1 MTLSYYDFL
10 WYGKTAWTLFM
21 GLWMPLS
28 YMKVMNI
35 DHARS
40 LFIATSMK
48 SDRYE
53 QWSWLEAMNIDRY
66 DHCSYW
72 FMHECAVHA
81 MKGYWSCMKTVDHS
95 YEQALIMHDNVH
107 IHVIMNIV
115 VTPKCRATSV
125 AKNWSTRISPLH
137 ISFLTMHMCEVTLV
151 GKIPRC
157 TDIQQAIVSS
167 RAHCIG
173 TTWPLVQWQGTTKYR
188 SVNYPIRDSLNV
200 RNQS

>member
-35 DHARS
+35 DHERS

-81 MKGYWSCMKTVDHS
+81 MKGYWSCMKNVDHS
-95 YEQALIMHDNVH
+95 FEQALIMHDNVH
-107 IHVIMNIV
+107 VHVIMNII
-115 VTPKCRATSV
+115 VTPMTKCSLYWCLVVRRAVFPKHSV
-125 AKNWSTRISPLH
+125 LNSKRWEGLPLQVGTR
-137 ISFLTMHMCEVTLV
+137 E
-151 GKIPRC
+151 
-157 TDIQQAIVSS
+157 
-167 RAHCIG
+167 
-173 TTWPLVQWQGTTKYR
+173 W
-188 SVNYPIRDSLNV
+188 
-200 RNQS
+200 NQRWEWR

>member
-1 MTLSYYDFL
+1 MNIVHGIVTLSYYDFL

-81 MKGYWSCMKTVDHS
+81 MKGYWSCMKNVDHS

-107 IHVIMNIV
+107 IHVIMNII
-115 VTPKCRATSV
+115 VTPT
-125 AKNWSTRISPLH
+125 AKAPPQYPKWPKMDIGVIIWGIFLH
-137 ISFLTMHMCEVTLV
+137 VNFLYNFWEFLHFFPDL
-151 GKIPRC
+151 
-157 TDIQQAIVSS
+157 
-167 RAHCIG
+167 
-173 TTWPLVQWQGTTKYR
+173 
-188 SVNYPIRDSLNV
+188 
-200 RNQS
+200 

>member
-1 MTLSYYDFL
+1 MNIVHGIVTLSYYDFL

-81 MKGYWSCMKTVDHS
+81 MKGYWSCMKNVDHS
-95 YEQALIMHDNVH
+95 YEQALIIHDNVH
-107 IHVIMNIV
+107 VHVIMNII
-115 VTPKCRATSV
+115 VTPTSSSSLDLRFTIERTCTSGISILIIFD
-125 AKNWSTRISPLH
+125 APYNMKNLVNRLFVLLPL
-137 ISFLTMHMCEVTLV
+137 
-151 GKIPRC
+151 K
-157 TDIQQAIVSS
+157 
-167 RAHCIG
+167 
-173 TTWPLVQWQGTTKYR
+173 
-188 SVNYPIRDSLNV
+188 
-200 RNQS
+200 

>member
-1 MTLSYYDFL
+1 
-10 WYGKTAWTLFM
+10 M

-35 DHARS
+35 DRERS
-40 LFIATSMK
+40 LFIATSMNTYHY
-48 SDRYE
+48 D

-107 IHVIMNIV
+107 IHVIMNII
-115 VTPKCRATSV
+115 VTPTLKPLPSKLGSQYVR
-125 AKNWSTRISPLH
+125 WSTL
-137 ISFLTMHMCEVTLV
+137 F
-151 GKIPRC
+151 KY
-157 TDIQQAIVSS
+157 DQQPFIATI
-167 RAHCIG
+167 
-173 TTWPLVQWQGTTKYR
+173 TTIIIILLAMMAQEPIWPLTNSSYCLTR
-188 SVNYPIRDSLNV
+188 
-200 RNQS
+200 